1 MSATAKQLVHLAT
14 GSSTVRCG
22 GKVSPWYDRATKTW
36 HYDGIDLGG
45 MTVEFWKVTCPGCR
59 AGWGS

>member
-1 MSATAKQLVHLAT
+1 MSATAKQLVHLA
-14 GSSTVRCG
+14 TVRCG

-36 HYDGIDLGG
+36 HYGIDLGG
-45 MTVEFWKVTCPGCR
+45 MTVEPRKVTCPGCR